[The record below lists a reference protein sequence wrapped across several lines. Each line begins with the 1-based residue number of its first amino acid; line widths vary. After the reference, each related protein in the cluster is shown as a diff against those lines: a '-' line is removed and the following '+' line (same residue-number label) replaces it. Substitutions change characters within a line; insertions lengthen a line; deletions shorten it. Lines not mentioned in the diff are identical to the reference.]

1 MSDGKGQMMLR
12 SLPATHLLLCGQVP
26 GGLGTLALNN
36 CPKSGR
42 TSLFVGEDLVASI
55 IVTTVI

>member
-1 MSDGKGQMMLR
+1 MSDGKRQMKLR

-26 GGLGTLALNN
+26 GGLGTPALHN

-42 TSLFVGEDLVASI
+42 TSLFVGEDPVASI
-55 IVTTVI
+55 LVTTVI